1 MQVYEYMSRDVV
13 TANLRDG
20 LRQTFY
26 RMRERG
32 VRHMPVLNDHEK
44 LVGIISDRDLR
55 RPDWVD
61 TEENVAHYY
70 LLDNQ
75 KHVEQAMTSNP
86 MVVQPEDE
94 IQEAL
99 VLFARYRFGAL
110 PVVDEERNLVGILS
124 VYDVLRAFEDQLT
137 TR

>member
-26 RMRERG
+26 RMRERN
-32 VRHMPVLNDHEK
+32 VRHMPVLDDREK

-61 TEENVAHYY
+61 TEENIAHYY

-75 KHVEQAMTSNP
+75 KHVEQAMTASP
-86 MVVQPEDE
+86 VVIRREDE
-94 IQEAL
+94 IQDAVAL
-99 VLFARYRFGAL
+99 FSQHRFGAL
-110 PVVDEERNLVGILS
+110 PVVDDDHNLVGILS
-124 VYDVLRAFEDQLT
+124 VYDVLRAFQDVLASH
-137 TR
+137 

>member
-26 RMRERG
+26 RMRERS
-32 VRHMPVLNDHEK
+32 VRHMPVLDDREK
-44 LVGIISDRDLR
+44 LAGIISDRDLR

-75 KHVEQAMTSNP
+75 KHVEQAMTANP
-86 MVVQPEDE
+86 VVIRPEDD

-99 VLFARYRFGAL
+99 GLFSQYRFGAL
-110 PVVDEERNLVGILS
+110 PVVDDDNNLVGILS
-124 VYDVLRAFEDQLT
+124 VYDLLHAFQDALAS
-137 TR
+137 R